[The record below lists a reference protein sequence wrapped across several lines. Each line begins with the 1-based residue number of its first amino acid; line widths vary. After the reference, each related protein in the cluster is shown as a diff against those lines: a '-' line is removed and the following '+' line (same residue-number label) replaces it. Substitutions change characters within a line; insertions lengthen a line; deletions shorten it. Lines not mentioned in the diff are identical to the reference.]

1 MGHTSRCSSL
11 LHVQASRT
19 WVSQP
24 DLKTGGGAAQM
35 VHMALSWRLRRV
47 ETEDRR
53 VDATGGIGPR
63 YPYFVVFILLGHTN
77 YLWYLQE

>member
-1 MGHTSRCSSL
+1 
-11 LHVQASRT
+11 
-19 WVSQP
+19 
-24 DLKTGGGAAQM
+24 M

-63 YPYFVVFILLGHTN
+63 YPYFVVCILLGHTN